1 MCVCVCARARVCH
14 LLEVEENDGM
24 LDLHREDVYREGETT
39 AIIMCSVMCVGQA
52 AGGDEV
58 MVHRLVDALNH
69 AVLTLLTLLVLYC
82 KYRRCAPHHSLLFA
96 SVYSVY
102 LLYWY

>member
-1 MCVCVCARARVCH
+1 MCVCVRARARARACH

-24 LDLHREDVYREGETT
+24 LNLYREDVYREGETT

-52 AGGDEV
+52 AGGEEV

-69 AVLTLLTLLVLYC
+69 AVLSLLAFLVL
-82 KYRRCAPHHSLLFA
+82 KYK
-96 SVYSVY
+96 Y
-102 LLYWY
+102 

>member
-1 MCVCVCARARVCH
+1 MPALSMTRRLLLRHDEAFCVCVCVCARARVCR

-24 LDLHREDVYREGETT
+24 LNLYREGETT

-52 AGGDEV
+52 AGGEEV

-69 AVLTLLTLLVLYC
+69 AVLSLLALLVL
-82 KYRRCAPHHSLLFA
+82 KYK
-96 SVYSVY
+96 Y
-102 LLYWY
+102 

>member
-1 MCVCVCARARVCH
+1 MKRFVCVCARAPARVCH
-14 LLEVEENDGM
+14 LLEVEENGGM
-24 LDLHREDVYREGETT
+24 LDLYREDVYREGETT

-52 AGGDEV
+52 AGGEEV

-69 AVLTLLTLLVLYC
+69 AVLSLNY

-102 LLYWY
+102 LSYWY